1 MKPTTRQGRA
11 GGGHEALK
19 NFGVYSESGNL
30 HCVVQAATKE
40 IAESRLDIVARCI
53 GVPRD
58 PVVLEYPRR
67 KSVRTTWFGDQY
79 FRSVIVEDY

>member
-11 GGGHEALK
+11 SGAQGTLK
-19 NFGVYSESGNL
+19 NFGVYSVSGTL

-40 IAESRLDIVARCI
+40 VAESRLDIVARRI
-53 GVPRD
+53 EVPTD
-58 PVVLEYPRR
+58 PVVLEYPRK

-79 FRSVIVEDY
+79 FRSVIVEDH

>member
-1 MKPTTRQGRA
+1 MTQTTRQGRA
-11 GGGHEALK
+11 GRAREALK
-19 NFGVYSESGNL
+19 NFGVYNVAGKL

-40 IAESRLDIVARCI
+40 IAESRLDIVARCVE
-53 GVPRD
+53 VPTD

-79 FRSVIVEDY
+79 FRSVIVEEY